1 MGVRTQQRRQKRKVG
16 GERMDIYV
24 VNETG
29 DKTETWD
36 RAYKTFADALHAVKQ
51 YITKLNEEEGYEDEI
66 EKETSRE
73 GSENSGLGVAVAHIR
88 EGTLG
93 HIYIRKVSVS

>member
-1 MGVRTQQRRQKRKVG
+1 
-16 GERMDIYV
+16 MDIYV

-36 RAYKTFADALHAVKQ
+36 RGYKTFADALYAVEQ
-51 YITKLNEEEGYEDEI
+51 YLAKLNETEGYADEI
-66 EKETSRE
+66 ENEKGRE
-73 GSENSGLGVAVAHIR
+73 GSENSGLGVAVAHIG
-88 EGTLG
+88 EGKFG